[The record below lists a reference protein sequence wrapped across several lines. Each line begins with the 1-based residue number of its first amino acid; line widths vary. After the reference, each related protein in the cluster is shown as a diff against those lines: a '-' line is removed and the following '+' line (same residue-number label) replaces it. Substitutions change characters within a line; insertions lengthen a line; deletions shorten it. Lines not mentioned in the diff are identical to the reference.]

1 MKTSGSTNPEMRR
14 VIVGLKKLKKYPD
27 LVKHLERPRRRRSSI
42 NIGDIE
48 KLDQNKIAATEVLGT
63 GQITKPVNIYA
74 WRFSKS
80 AKEKIEKAGGKA
92 LSLDDLLR
100 NKDDVFVI

>member
-14 VIVGLKKLKKYPD
+14 VIVGLKKLKKYSE
-27 LVKHLERPRRRRSSI
+27 LVKQLERPRRRRSSV
-42 NIGDIE
+42 NLSDIE
-48 KLDQNKIAATEVLGT
+48 KLNHHKIATTEVLGS
-63 GQITKPVNIYA
+63 GEMTKSVNVYA

-100 NKDDVFVI
+100 NKDEVVVV